1 MNMRTALLLGATGLT
16 GRNCLELLLE
26 DKDYEKVITLCRRPI
41 HQNGQELTHEKLEQ
55 HVVNFDA
62 LESYSDLFKVDDVFC
77 CLGTT
82 KKKAG
87 SKAAFRKVDL
97 EYPLAAAK
105 CAAANHCQQF
115 LVISAPESSEKSPFF
130 YGRVKGEMEALVSK
144 QAFSGTYIFRPSLLI
159 GEREDGGRLGE
170 GLAIKVLTG
179 APWLMV
185 GGLKKLKPIKAS
197 DVARA
202 MIIVAKAQPEGHR
215 TFSSSRIQ
223 AIADSGSADAGK

>member
-1 MNMRTALLLGATGLT
+1 MRTALLLGATGLT
-16 GRNCLELLLE
+16 GRNCLSVLLE
-26 DKDYEKVITLCRRPI
+26 DEAYAKVITLCRRPI
-41 HQNGQELTHEKLEQ
+41 HENGKALTHEKLEQ
-55 HVVNFDA
+55 HSVNFDS
-62 LESYSDLFKVDDVFC
+62 LESHSDLFKVDDVFC

-82 KKKAG
+82 IKKAG

-105 CAAANHCQQF
+105 CAAENNCQKF
-115 LVISAPESSEKSPFF
+115 LVISAPESGEKSPFF

-185 GGLKKLKPIKAS
+185 GGLKKLRPIKAS

-202 MIIVAKAQPEGHR
+202 MIIVAKAQPEGIQ

-223 AIADSGSADAGK
+223 AIADSGRADAGK